1 MAESARNAEA
11 PEPEPQRFVV
21 TGPRVLLID
30 EPGPVTDEIS
40 ILLTSCGYRLD
51 LATTGQEAVQK
62 ALEEPPAL
70 ILLELSMED
79 IDGVALLARL
89 RGQKPLRETPVMILT
104 SRQSIDDL
112 TRAIGLGAKSFMTKP
127 FDPTSLL
134 DRISKIV
141 PMPKV

>member
-1 MAESARNAEA
+1 MAEGVLKTGAEPA
-11 PEPEPQRFVV
+11 AERFVV

-40 ILLTSCGYRLD
+40 VLLTSSGYRLD
-51 LATTGQEAVQK
+51 LATSGEEAMRK
-62 ALEEPPAL
+62 ALEEPPVL

-89 RGQKPLRETPVMILT
+89 RSQKTLRQTPVVILT

-112 TRAIGLGAKSFMTKP
+112 TKAIGLGAKSFMTKP
-127 FDPTSLL
+127 FDPANLL
-134 DRISKIV
+134 ERVSQIV
-141 PMPKV
+141 PPPKI